1 MLEIWNRIKFSQKR
15 GMVRNGENPI
25 LLQSSVLRND
35 VLSAFFELSG
45 TLVEGVER
53 LLLSCLF
60 SSKEGCSLSA
70 GARAW
75 KNFRFFLHSPMTK

>member
-60 SSKEGCSLSA
+60 YSKERRKVAASPRVRVRGKISD
-70 GARAW
+70 
-75 KNFRFFLHSPMTK
+75 FFCTHQ